1 MLTLGSLFDGI
12 GGWQLV
18 AVHAGI
24 MPVWSSEIEAF
35 PLALT
40 ARRFPYSR
48 QLGDISKIDGAQI
61 EPVDIVCA
69 GSPCQDLSVAGKQE
83 GLKGERSGLF
93 RDAIRIIR
101 RMRTATG
108 GNFPRFFVWENVP
121 GAFGSNRGND
131 FRAVLEEITESKI
144 PIPASGRWAAAGMV
158 RSGICDAAWRVL
170 DAQFW
175 GVPQRRKRVF
185 IVADFGTRGR
195 CADKILFE
203 RAGVRGDIAAGG
215 ETREGIAGSAESGI
229 DGAIGVALKSGAL
242 TGNTAC
248 ALTTEGRTA
257 GATGPTVYIPDKA
270 RALTAR
276 NDGSPCIDRGPGIIA
291 AGSLTPWDKEGMR
304 IHSEGGVS
312 TTLRAHASGGNA
324 PEPIFIAAGFKA
336 GGGSKA
342 GGIGYEVEKAAT
354 LSAEHSGTEPT
365 VAVYG
370 VGLEGRVAGT
380 LDASYYKGPGNRS
393 GKERGAIC
401 VFDMTHADEVLREVG
416 GDKSNTLNARMG
428 TGGNQVPIVAYSIAG
443 NTIDRK
449 DQNGSN
455 GKGVNKDVSFT
466 LNTIDR
472 HAVAAVDCRNL
483 RETEQGGTLQ
493 AKPNGGYS
501 LNFQNTVRA
510 AGTVRRYTPKECE
523 RLQGLPDNY
532 TLINDKTCS
541 DSARYKALG
550 NGMAQP
556 CADWIIKRIAEAV
569 KHEGNDG
576 EGISKNH
583 CEDMRF

>member
-1 MLTLGSLFDGI
+1 MNEADFSETQLELFD
-12 GGWQLV
+12 V
-18 AVHAGI
+18 C
-24 MPVWSSEIEAF
+24 
-35 PLALT
+35 
-40 ARRFPYSR
+40 
-48 QLGDISKIDGAQI
+48 
-61 EPVDIVCA
+61 EP
-69 GSPCQDLSVAGKQE
+69 P
-83 GLKGERSGLF
+83 R
-93 RDAIRIIR
+93 
-101 RMRTATG
+101 G

-203 RAGVRGDIAAGG
+203 CAGVRGDIAEGG

-242 TGNTAC
+242 TGDIAT

-276 NDGSPCIDRGPGIIA
+276 NDGSPCFDRGPGI
-291 AGSLTPWDKEGMR
+291 
-304 IHSEGGVS
+304 V
-312 TTLRAHASGGNA
+312 
-324 PEPIFIAAGFKA
+324 AAGFKA

-354 LSAEHSGTEPT
+354 LSADHSGTEPT

-449 DQNGSN
+449 DQNGAN
-455 GKGVNKDVSFT
+455 GKGVNEDVSFT

-483 RETEQGGTLQ
+483 RETDQSGTLQ

-501 LNFQNTVRA
+501 LNFQNPVRT

-576 EGISKNH
+576 ERIPENH
-583 CEDMRF
+583 CQDMRP

>member
-12 GGWQLV
+12 GGWLLAAQ
-18 AVHAGI
+18 HAGI
-24 MPVWSSEIEAF
+24 EPIWASEIAPF
-35 PLALT
+35 PASVT
-40 ARRFPYSR
+40 AHHFPNVV
-48 QLGDISKIDGAQI
+48 QLGDITGIQDLP
-61 EPVDIVCA
+61 PVDIVTC
-69 GSPCQDLSVAGKQE
+69 GSPCQDLSVAGNQR
-83 GLKGERSGLF
+83 GLQGERSGLF

-270 RALTAR
+270 RTITAR
-276 NDGSPCIDRGPGIIA
+276 NDGSPCVDRGPEIIA

-354 LSAEHSGTEPT
+354 LSADHSGTEPT

-401 VFDMTHADEVLREVG
+401 VFDMTHADEVLREAG

-455 GKGVNKDVSFT
+455 GKGVNEDVSFT

-483 RETEQGGTLQ
+483 RETEQSGTLQ

-501 LNFQNTVRA
+501 LNFQNPVRT

-556 CADWIIKRIAEAV
+556 CADWIIKKIVEAV
-569 KHEGNDG
+569 NDEAHAG
-576 EGISKNH
+576 RTCGTSIPST
-583 CEDMRF
+583 